1 MGKHRKEN
9 AGSQFTSYR
18 INNLMNDIIMDKFL
32 RICSDFCTGCGL
44 CHSVADVS
52 FSTDEKG
59 FKTPVL
65 SEKEIPLL
73 KQVCPSAGNALNN
86 YSDGSIWGVVKNAYL
101 GNAVDEDVRFKAS
114 SGGVI
119 TALCLYLIDNNFVE
133 GIIQTRKHSE
143 DPRLTETIVSSSRED
158 VMACC
163 GSRYTTSSPLMQI
176 KQQVKPGKQYAF
188 VGKPCD
194 VSALRMF
201 QRTSSEEWV
210 GQIKFMLT
218 FYCAGQ
224 PSINANNKLL
234 SELGC
239 KDVKDCEDLRYRG
252 YGWPGK
258 AMAKMR
264 DGTENTMEYEHLWM
278 KILGRDTRRICR
290 FCTDG
295 TGEYSDISCGD
306 AWYLDSNNHPDF
318 TERPGRNIVF
328 ARTVDGCSLMEAAI
342 RDGYIN
348 AEVFSMSRSDE
359 IKLFQPYHYTRKA
372 SLSTLKIA
380 MRLCGRDFPLYD
392 MGKLNK
398 FAKGFPLK
406 GKLYRFLGTL
416 QRIKQGKI

>member
-1 MGKHRKEN
+1 
-9 AGSQFTSYR
+9 
-18 INNLMNDIIMDKFL
+18 MDKFL
-32 RICSDFCTGCGL
+32 KICTDFCTGCGL
-44 CHSVADVS
+44 CHSVSDVP
-52 FSTDEKG
+52 FSTDDRGFRIPILSFKEK
-59 FKTPVL
+59 
-65 SEKEIPLL
+65 SLL
-73 KQVCPSAGNALNN
+73 KIVCPAAGNALNN
-86 YSDGSIWGVVKNAYL
+86 YSDGSIWGVVKQAYL
-101 GNAVDEDVRFKAS
+101 GNATDEDVRFKAS

-119 TALCLYLIDNNFVE
+119 TALCLYLVENRIIDGV
-133 GIIQTRKHSE
+133 IQTRKHSG
-143 DPRLTETIVSSSRED
+143 DPRLTETIVSTNRED
-158 VMACC
+158 VLTCC

-176 KQQVKPGKQYAF
+176 KQLVKQGKTYAF

-201 QRTSSEEWV
+201 QKTSSEAWTK
-210 GQIKFMLT
+210 QIKYMLT

-234 SELGC
+234 TELGC
-239 KDVKDCEDLRYRG
+239 NDVTECVDLRYRG

-258 AMAKMR
+258 AMVKLK
-264 DGTENTMEYEHLWM
+264 DGTENVMDYEQLWM

-306 AWYLDSNNHPDF
+306 AWYLDSSNKPDF
-318 TERPGRNIVF
+318 TERLGRNIIF
-328 ARTVDGCSLMEAAI
+328 ARTEEGVSLI
-342 RDGYIN
+342 RDAISEGYLI
-348 AEVFSMSRSDE
+348 AEDFEMSRSNE

-380 MRLCGRDFPLYD
+380 MILCGRDFPFYD
-392 MGKLNK
+392 MNKLNM